1 MDFQDAMFYP
11 TNRLMVGFL
20 FFYMQIQQVKREFI
34 SMSVFNYTFSKLV
47 RKAIIAAVVIGAVV
61 TPAGIAQADVVTD
74 SGARAV
80 TWLVSTQEADGGFSN
95 GFVKGSDL
103 SATADAV
110 IALSASS
117 KIIKDIKSKSGLS
130 PLDYLQAQVTGK
142 SLKTGQYAKIA
153 LAVNAAGLNPAK
165 FGGKDL
171 VRLILAGYDAKTG
184 VIGDNVFAHSQAI
197 LALAVTKTAIP
208 EKAIATLESLQST
221 TGGWAFMGAGDAD
234 VDTTALAVQALIAA
248 GRAAN
253 SGPAGKG
260 IGYLHGLQNSDG
272 GFPYQSPSAYGTDS
286 NANSSGLV
294 AQAMI
299 AAGMQPEAWAQTSGN
314 PLSSIIVLQQSS
326 GAFSYQASF
335 PGDNA
340 IATIGAI
347 QALYRVT
354 SSGK

>member
-1 MDFQDAMFYP
+1 
-11 TNRLMVGFL
+11 
-20 FFYMQIQQVKREFI
+20 
-34 SMSVFNYTFSKLV
+34 MSVFSHSFTKTFRPALV
-47 RKAIIAAVVIGAVV
+47 AVAIISAVLAPVA
-61 TPAGIAQADVVTD
+61 TAQADVVKD

-80 TWLVSTQEADGGFSN
+80 AWLLSKQEADGGFSN
-95 GFVKGSDL
+95 GFAKGSDL

-110 IALSASS
+110 IALGASG
-117 KIIKDIKSKSGLS
+117 KVVKDIKSKSGLS
-130 PLDYLQAQVTGK
+130 PLDYLQAQVAGK
-142 SLKTGQYAKIA
+142 SLKAGQYAKIA
-153 LAVNAAGLNPAK
+153 LAVNVAGLNPTK

-171 VRLILAGYDAKTG
+171 VKLILAGYDAKTG
-184 VIGDNVFAHSQAI
+184 VIGDNVFTHSQAM
-197 LALAVTKTAIP
+197 LALAATKTMIP
-208 EKAIATLESLQST
+208 EKAITTLESLQST

-260 IGYLHGLQNSDG
+260 IGYLHGLQNTDG

-299 AAGMQPEAWAQTSGN
+299 AASIQPEAWAQTNGN

-340 IATIGAI
+340 LATIGAI